1 MTGSL
6 SIYVIYVFMFIYEI
20 YPTAIDTLVTR
31 LSLPS
36 IFHVI
41 YHYQQF
47 IPPFF
52 LGPRGPHGIPL
63 LVRPQEKFGSLI
75 YRLHESSWI
84 PPLTPWDPLIPPIN
98 PHDP

>member
-75 YRLHESSWI
+75 YRHICLLHHLNTHQTNLMAPWI
-84 PPLTPWDPLIPPIN
+84 P
-98 PHDP
+98 

>member
-1 MTGSL
+1 MKVRL
-6 SIYVIYVFMFIYEI
+6 LLLIIIFI
-20 YPTAIDTLVTR
+20 
-31 LSLPS
+31 
-36 IFHVI
+36 
-41 YHYQQF
+41 F
-47 IPPFF
+47 II

-75 YRLHESSWI
+75 YRPHESSWI